1 MPLPTDLDR
10 IFDEAKAIFESMDI
24 VDQGTRTIDNNRLR
38 ERMLY
43 LRLFSRIIRD
53 IRTLRDNTPNVTIL
67 KTDDYNLVG
76 PGA

>member
-10 IFDEAKAIFESMDI
+10 IFDEAKTIFESMDTT
-24 VDQGTRTIDNNRLR
+24 DQASRTVDNNYLR

-43 LRLFSRIIRD
+43 LRIFSRIIRD
-53 IRTLRDNTPNVTIL
+53 IRTLRDNTSGVTVL
-67 KTDDYNLVG
+67 KTDVYSLVS